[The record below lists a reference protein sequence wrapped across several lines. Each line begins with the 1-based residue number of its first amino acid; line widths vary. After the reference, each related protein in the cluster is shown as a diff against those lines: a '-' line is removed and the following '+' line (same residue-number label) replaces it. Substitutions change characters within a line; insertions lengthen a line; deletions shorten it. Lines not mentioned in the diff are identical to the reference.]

1 MTYSTIITLT
11 SSDEEKR
18 EFQFEIK
25 KKMSNLIEALDKI
38 KALQTELD
46 ILTDSDELGN
56 GNLLDNAVRSLRG
69 KIAKLKQEL
78 EQFDYYNTPV

>member
-1 MTYSTIITLT
+1 MLTY
-11 SSDEEKR
+11 EQR

-25 KKMSNLIEALDKI
+25 KKMSNLIEAMDKI

-46 ILTDSDELGN
+46 IHTDSDEV
-56 GNLLDNAVRSLRG
+56 GNLLDNAVRPLRG

-78 EQFDYYNTPV
+78 EQFNYYNNPV

>member
-11 SSDEEKR
+11 SSEEKR
-18 EFQFEIK
+18 EFQFETK

-38 KALQTELD
+38 EALQTELD
-46 ILTDSDELGN
+46 IPTDSDELGN
-56 GNLLDNAVRSLRG
+56 GNLLDNAVRPLRG

-78 EQFDYYNTPV
+78 EQFDYYYSPV

>member
-1 MTYSTIITLT
+1 MPLTY
-11 SSDEEKR
+11 EQR

-25 KKMSNLIEALDKI
+25 KKMSNLIEAMDKI

-46 ILTDSDELGN
+46 IHTDSDEV
-56 GNLLDNAVRSLRG
+56 GNLLDNAVRPLRG

-78 EQFDYYNTPV
+78 EQFAIQTKAELQL

>member
-11 SSDEEKR
+11 SSEEKR
-18 EFQFEIK
+18 EFQFETK

-46 ILTDSDELGN
+46 IPTDSDELGN
-56 GNLLDNAVRSLRG
+56 GNLLDNAVSSLRV
-69 KIAKLKQEL
+69 KIAKLEQEL
-78 EQFDYYNTPV
+78 EQFNYFNNPV

>member
-1 MTYSTIITLT
+1 MQLNS
-11 SSDEEKR
+11 EQR

-25 KKMSNLIEALDKI
+25 KKMSNLIEAMDKI

-46 ILTDSDELGN
+46 IHTDSDEVD
-56 GNLLDNAVRSLRG
+56 NLLDNAVRPLRG

>member
-11 SSDEEKR
+11 SSEEKR

-25 KKMSNLIEALDKI
+25 KKMSNLIEAMDKI
-38 KALQTELD
+38 KALQTELY
-46 ILTDSDELGN
+46 ILNDSAEV
-56 GNLLDNAVRSLRG
+56 GNLLDNAVRPLRG

-78 EQFDYYNTPV
+78 EQFDYYYSPV

>member
-1 MTYSTIITLT
+1 MPLTY
-11 SSDEEKR
+11 EQR

-46 ILTDSDELGN
+46 ILTDSDEV
-56 GNLLDNAVRSLRG
+56 GNLLDNAVRPLRG
-69 KIAKLKQEL
+69 KISKLKQEL
-78 EQFDYYNTPV
+78 EQFTIQTKV

>member
-1 MTYSTIITLT
+1 MPLTY
-11 SSDEEKR
+11 EQR

-25 KKMSNLIEALDKI
+25 KKMSNLIEAMDKI

-46 ILTDSDELGN
+46 ILTDSDEV
-56 GNLLDNAVRSLRG
+56 GNLLDNAVRPLRG

-78 EQFDYYNTPV
+78 EQFDYYNNPV

>member
-1 MTYSTIITLT
+1 MQLNS
-11 SSDEEKR
+11 EQR

-25 KKMSNLIEALDKI
+25 KKMSNLIEAMDKI

-46 ILTDSDELGN
+46 IHTDSDEV
-56 GNLLDNAVRSLRG
+56 GNLLDNAVRPLRG